1 MEDISASVRLKIT
14 KSYSVTLSTTFEVYE
29 YALKDNGTPV
39 RINRYRW
46 NNGKLP
52 WFTGT
57 SINFSYTLNNN
68 TFAKK
73 QDKDKNQGDNN
84 NNKPDDNENNF
95 SIDPSKNHS
104 DNKQNDKKD
113 VEEDSEGYQKP
124 DFQWSV
130 SFNAGIGW
138 HKTGE
143 FDPTRMEYRR
153 DFSDG
158 IVGLSGYIN
167 PTSNWQIG
175 YSATVALL
183 KNIRINSMS
192 LNIQRNLHCWHISAS
207 VTPLGQYKSFMVTIG
222 ANASILRDFKYD
234 KRQRDNI
241 EIK

>member
-1 MEDISASVRLKIT
+1 M
-14 KSYSVTLSTTFEVYE
+14 
-29 YALKDNGTPV
+29 

-73 QDKDKNQGDNN
+73 QDKDKNKNQGDNN
-84 NNKPDDNENNF
+84 NNKPDDNDNNF
-95 SIDPSKNHS
+95 NIDPSKNHS